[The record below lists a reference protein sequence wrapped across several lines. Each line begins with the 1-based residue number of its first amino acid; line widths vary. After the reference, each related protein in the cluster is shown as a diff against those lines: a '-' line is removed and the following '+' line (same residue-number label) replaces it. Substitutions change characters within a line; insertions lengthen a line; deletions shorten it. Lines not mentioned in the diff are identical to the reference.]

1 MSVTILIASAF
12 VSFIVNVII
21 DKFTSNKGINDESSD
36 FKSETVD
43 NLNTKFDTLSIKI
56 NDLFKVLKDDSTKGA
71 ISETNTYIKAI
82 INEVATV
89 KKSLDAIS
97 VSENRENIDY
107 SEQISNLENKIDEI
121 NDNVLKKFDYL
132 EDIIKSIDTNKK
144 ESSDTNLN
152 DSNEEK
158 VENTD
163 DDTFEYVENHEE
175 TEISDDKDEEDKENN
190 EIARDKDEIDTEFN
204 PGEIDLET
212 TPIEAIVK
220 NQKTE
225 ENSNTIIRWNCD
237 METVKIVPTT
247 KSGIKDFTGGAVMI
261 GDMIFVANRG
271 PDTIACFDED
281 LFTIGEYPCGGL
293 FPRSLS
299 CMEYGENN
307 ILACCCQKSDECWLF
322 LPVHSELRQLLSVS
336 QPCCSCFLVL

>member
-158 VENTD
+158 VEN
-163 DDTFEYVENHEE
+163 
-175 TEISDDKDEEDKENN
+175 
-190 EIARDKDEIDTEFN
+190 
-204 PGEIDLET
+204 
-212 TPIEAIVK
+212 
-220 NQKTE
+220 
-225 ENSNTIIRWNCD
+225 IIRNLKHKGIIY
-237 METVKIVPTT
+237 EPT
-247 KSGIKDFTGGAVMI
+247 SGYLKRA
-261 GDMIFVANRG
+261 
-271 PDTIACFDED
+271 
-281 LFTIGEYPCGGL
+281 
-293 FPRSLS
+293 
-299 CMEYGENN
+299 
-307 ILACCCQKSDECWLF
+307 
-322 LPVHSELRQLLSVS
+322 
-336 QPCCSCFLVL
+336 